1 MGLILKFQM
10 DGLGNYAEATVGA
23 MSVSSAFSTGGSL
36 SESGHVTPSDPTT
49 TSTLTDPLEKPTQKP

>member
-1 MGLILKFQM
+1 M

-49 TSTLTDPLEKPTQKP
+49 TSTLTEPLEKPAQKP